1 MKRSL
6 VGIAAMFAAVAA
18 QNPLHAQAPRSSTIT
33 VDRGDFAIAP
43 FGGYLISPKYVEG
56 PLGTSLG
63 GAGAPLYGAMASL
76 PLAPGASLVGTIGYA
91 GGDLEV
97 GVPLIGGVAVGRNR
111 TLLLDASV
119 ELRLDSWEADGGR
132 FIPVV
137 QLGGGALRREVSVL
151 GATGRS
157 TDFVVS
163 GGIGADVPIAS
174 NIGLR
179 VMVKDHYGKAD
190 FGSVGSISAR
200 TGDLHTVALSGGLRV
215 TF

>member
-1 MKRSL
+1 MRPSL
-6 VGIAAMFAAVAA
+6 FGTVTLFAAIAAMS
-18 QNPLHAQAPRSSTIT
+18 PLHAQAQRSSTISI
-33 VDRGDFAIAP
+33 DRGDFAVAP

-76 PLAPGASLVGTIGYA
+76 PLAPGASLVGTVGYA

-97 GVPLIGGVAVGRNR
+97 GVPILGGVAIGRNR
-111 TLLLDASV
+111 TWLFDASV
-119 ELRLDSWEADGGR
+119 ELRPDSWEAKGGR

-163 GGIGADVPIAS
+163 GGIGADLPIAS

-179 VMVKDHYGKAD
+179 VVVKDHYGKAD

-200 TGDLHTVALSGGLRV
+200 TGDLHTIALSGGLRV